1 MADEGHV
8 PALRR
13 ALEQDSEILRRR
25 RTELIAL
32 RAVLADQRN
41 TPLHDREIYLV
52 GSIKRIEEQIAVVK
66 RAIEGGNSG
75 RG

>member
-1 MADEGHV
+1 MAEEGHI

-32 RAVLADQRN
+32 RAVLGDQRN
-41 TPLHDREIYLV
+41 TPLHEREIYLV
-52 GSIKRIEEQIAVVK
+52 GSIKRIEEQIVVVK
-66 RAIEGGNSG
+66 RAIDADT
-75 RG
+75 

>member
-1 MADEGHV
+1 MAEEGHI

-32 RAVLADQRN
+32 RAVLGDQRN
-41 TPLHDREIYLV
+41 TPLHEREIYLV
-52 GSIKRIEEQIAVVK
+52 GSIKRIEEQIVVVK
-66 RAIEGGNSG
+66 RAIDAGS
-75 RG
+75 